1 MKITRPNLRWIFSS
15 LLATCAPLT
24 LHAAEVTS
32 LHFPGKD
39 GPGKGKHIVFLTGD
53 EEYRSEESAPML
65 AKILSQRHGYD
76 CTVLFALVADGTIN
90 PDNQKSLPDS
100 EAIDKA
106 DTLILNLRFRQWPD
120 EVMERFEKAWLAGKP
135 IIALRTST
143 HPFNFP
149 ADSRWAR
156 YSWNSQAPWKGGF
169 GKEVLGE
176 TWVSHWGEHK
186 VEAALS
192 VIEASAKEDPLLNGV
207 GEIFALS
214 DVYEAYPPAD
224 AKILM
229 RGKVLS
235 GMKPDSAPLE
245 TRKPRS
251 TDKVEQPV
259 NDPMMP
265 LTWTRNYKNE
275 AGNTNRILLTT
286 LGAST
291 DFEEESL
298 RRLFVNAVYW
308 STSLE
313 IPAKADV
320 TYVDEYHPSYFGFK
334 SFRKNLKVSD
344 LDLGKPLP
352 ATGTPKP

>member
-1 MKITRPNLRWIFSS
+1 MKLSHRHFRWIFSS
-15 LLATCAPLT
+15 LIAACFPLT
-24 LHAAEVTS
+24 LHAAEATS
-32 LHFPGKD
+32 LFFEGEE

-76 CTVLFALVADGTIN
+76 CTVLFALDADGTIN
-90 PDNQKSLPDS
+90 PDNQQSLSDS
-100 EAIDKA
+100 QAIDKA

-120 EVMERFEKAWLAGKP
+120 EVMERFEKAWLSGKP
-135 IIALRTST
+135 MIALRTST

-149 ADSRWAR
+149 ATSRWAR
-156 YSWNSQAPWKGGF
+156 YSWNSESPWKGGF

-192 VIEASAKEDPLLNGV
+192 VNEPSAKADPLLNGV
-207 GEIFALS
+207 SDIFALS

-224 AKILM
+224 AKVLTL
-229 RGKVLS
+229 GKVLA
-235 GMKPDSAPLE
+235 GMKPDSAPAV
-245 TRKPRS
+245 TSKPRS

-265 LTWTRNYKNE
+265 LTWTREYKNE
-275 AGNTNRILLTT
+275 AGNTNRIFLTT
-286 LGAST
+286 MGAAT
-291 DFEEESL
+291 DFEDESL
-298 RRLFVNAVYW
+298 RRLFINAVYW
-308 STSLE
+308 SASLE

-320 TYVDEYHPSYFGFK
+320 TYVDEYHPSFFGFK
-334 SFRKNLKVSD
+334 SFRKELKVSD
-344 LDLGKPLP
+344 LGLGKPLP